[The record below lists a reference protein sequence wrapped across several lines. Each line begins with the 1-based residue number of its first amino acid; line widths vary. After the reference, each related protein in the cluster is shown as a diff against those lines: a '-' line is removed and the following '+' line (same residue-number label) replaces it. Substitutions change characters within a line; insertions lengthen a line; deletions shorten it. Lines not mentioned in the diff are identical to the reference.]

1 MFSQKQD
8 DAEDKVDHLCNMVEL
23 LLKQNTILAQR
34 MLAFDMSNVGMS
46 QSQAQLA
53 MALPGAVYRNS
64 SPTPGS
70 SPHRAGTD
78 QALNIGP
85 GLPIPADPNATK
97 RNTRGF
103 AFEELLM
110 NSRAYRN
117 AARNNTDAFSV
128 ATSAGRT
135 ATWSML
141 SGISLSEMSNIA
153 ILALPVYE
161 VDLND
166 KNVYNFEPPQTE
178 DLNTLP
184 PADRI
189 RPENVS
195 SSSHRRV
202 KDWWKSIN
210 KTDQSQ
216 TLPLAISTESSQHIF
231 AVVLAESI
239 KHANVAISLT
249 NEQGEAFIYG
259 YIPIIVAKVC
269 VYLKEKGMSNKF
281 ASTCQDNTDRFVTGT
296 DVPEVFAHNGNALRV
311 QRLYTAFGLPPR
323 YGKGL
328 DWTGYT
334 VFDAATIML
343 RYLKSLPEPIIPFT
357 FYTRFTDPLRQLT
370 VSPDLN
376 VGLGKHEEVAKIYQ
390 GLVRELP
397 PLNRQLLLYLLDL
410 LAVFASKSDHN
421 RMTAERLVVCFQP
434 SLISAPPEKMD
445 EAEHKLAADVGSF
458 LVNWQDH
465 FLIG

>member
-1 MFSQKQD
+1 M
-8 DAEDKVDHLCNMVEL
+8 AEL

-34 MLAFDMSNVGMS
+34 MLAFDMSNVGMT

-53 MALPGAVYRNS
+53 MTLPGAVYWNS
-64 SPTPGS
+64 SAISGS
-70 SPHRAGTD
+70 SPYGAGIDQPLSTD
-78 QALNIGP
+78 PGP
-85 GLPIPADPNATK
+85 PIPSDPNLAK

-117 AARNNTDAFSV
+117 AARNNTDALSV

-141 SGISLSEMSNIA
+141 SGISLSETSNIA

-166 KNVYNFEPPQTE
+166 KNIYNFEPPRTE
-178 DLNTLP
+178 DLSTLP
-184 PADRI
+184 SSDLT

-210 KTDQSQ
+210 KTDQSL
-216 TLPLAISTESSQHIF
+216 TSPLAISAEPEQHIF
-231 AVVLAESI
+231 DVRLAESI
-239 KHANVAISLT
+239 RHANVAISLT

-269 VYLKEKGMSNKF
+269 VYLKEKGI
-281 ASTCQDNTDRFVTGT
+281 

-311 QRLYTAFGLPPR
+311 QRLYTAFGLLPR

-343 RYLKSLPEPIIPFT
+343 RYLKSLPEPIVPFA
-357 FYTRFTDPLRQLT
+357 FYTRFTEPLRQLAI
-370 VSPDLN
+370 SPNLN
-376 VGLGKHEEVAKIYQ
+376 VDSGKHKEVLKIYQ
-390 GLVRELP
+390 GLVRLLP
-397 PLNRQLLLYLLDL
+397 SLHRQLLLYLLDL

-421 RMTAERLVVCFQP
+421 RMTADRLVVCFQP

>member
-1 MFSQKQD
+1 
-8 DAEDKVDHLCNMVEL
+8 MVEL

-34 MLAFDMSNVGMS
+34 MLAFDMSNVGMT

-53 MALPGAVYRNS
+53 MTLPGAVYRNS
-64 SPTPGS
+64 SVSSGS
-70 SPHRAGTD
+70 PPHRAGID
-78 QALNIGP
+78 QPSSTVPGP
-85 GLPIPADPNATK
+85 PIPSDPNPAK
-97 RNTRGF
+97 RNTRGV

-117 AARNNTDAFSV
+117 AAHNNTDAFSV

-141 SGISLSEMSNIA
+141 SGISLSETSNIA

-166 KNVYNFEPPQTE
+166 KNIYNFEPPRTK

-184 PADRI
+184 SSDLT

-202 KDWWKSIN
+202 KDWRKSSN
-210 KTDQSQ
+210 ETDQSR
-216 TLPLAISTESSQHIF
+216 TSSLAISAEPEQHISDV
-231 AVVLAESI
+231 ALAESI
-239 KHANVAISLT
+239 RHANVAISLT
-249 NEQGEAFIYG
+249 NEQGEASIYG

-281 ASTCQDNTDRFVTGT
+281 ASTCQEIPVRFMEGT

-311 QRLYTAFGLPPR
+311 QSLYTAFGLPPQ
-323 YGKGL
+323 YYK
-328 DWTGYT
+328 DWTRYT
-334 VFDAATIML
+334 AFDAATIMF
-343 RYLKSLPEPIIPFT
+343 RYLKSLPEPIVPFA
-357 FYTRFTDPLRQLT
+357 FYTRFTKPLIKLA
-370 VSPDLN
+370 VAPNLDVDS
-376 VGLGKHEEVAKIYQ
+376 GKHEEVVKIYQ
-390 GLVRELP
+390 GL
-397 PLNRQLLLYLLDL
+397 
-410 LAVFASKSDHN
+410 SGHN
-421 RMTAERLVVCFQP
+421 GMTAEHLVVCFQP